1 MNDLRRIE
9 AFLEAKSA
17 ETGASQ
23 NTLSAYARDLAD
35 FHEFLIDQKQDL
47 MQVDMAGVETYLV
60 DLVNRDLSRAT
71 RAPIIGDQTILS
83 LLPRRKL
90 ARGSSSVANHW
101 SRTGKIT
108 AQNHDGD

>member
-1 MNDLRRIE
+1 MNDLRRIQ

-35 FHEFLIDQKQDL
+35 FHEFLNDQKQDL
-47 MQVDMAGVETYLV
+47 MQIDMAGVETYLV

-71 RAPIIGDQTILS
+71 RARRLSQASPSLTQTLGW
-83 LLPRRKL
+83 
-90 ARGSSSVANHW
+90 A
-101 SRTGKIT
+101 IT
-108 AQNHDGD
+108 ACSLAWKPTAVTNLGS

>member
-47 MQVDMAGVETYLV
+47 IQVDMAGIET
-60 DLVNRDLSRAT
+60 
-71 RAPIIGDQTILS
+71 
-83 LLPRRKL
+83 
-90 ARGSSSVANHW
+90 
-101 SRTGKIT
+101 
-108 AQNHDGD
+108 

>member
-35 FHEFLIDQKQDL
+35 FHEFLIDKKTGFD
-47 MQVDMAGVETYLV
+47 AGRYG
-60 DLVNRDLSRAT
+60 RRRSLS
-71 RAPIIGDQTILS
+71 GGFGQS
-83 LLPRRKL
+83 
-90 ARGSSSVANHW
+90 
-101 SRTGKIT
+101 
-108 AQNHDGD
+108 

>member
-47 MQVDMAGVETYLV
+47 MQVDMAGIETYLV

-71 RAPIIGDQTILS
+71 RARRLSAIKQFFHFCLEENWRAIIQRCKS
-83 LLPRRKL
+83 LVPGGK
-90 ARGSSSVANHW
+90 NHCP
-101 SRTGKIT
+101 KP
-108 AQNHDGD
+108 